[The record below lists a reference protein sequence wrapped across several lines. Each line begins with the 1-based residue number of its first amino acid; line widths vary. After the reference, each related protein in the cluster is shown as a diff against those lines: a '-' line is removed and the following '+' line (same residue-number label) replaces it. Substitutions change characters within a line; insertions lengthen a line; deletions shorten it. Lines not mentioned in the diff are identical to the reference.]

1 MYDGCSAFF
10 FSSRR
15 RHTRFKCDWSSDVCS
30 SDLGNYLGD
39 ARLAICECSGLVERD
54 GVQVGHGLEVRAAF
68 DQDPST
74 CAVANGSADRGW
86 SSQSRCAGTRNQKHG
101 KGTAWIASHYKD
113 ERG

>member
-1 MYDGCSAFF
+1 MLGTGFVACGETQDSLLGIAV
-10 FSSRR
+10 RE
-15 RHTRFKCDWSSDVCS
+15 
-30 SDLGNYLGD
+30 GNYLGD
-39 ARLAICECSGLVERD
+39 ARLAICESSGLIERD
-54 GVQVGHGLEVRAAF
+54 GVQVGHGLEMRATF

-101 KGTAWIASHYKD
+101 KDTAWIPSHYKD